1 MGMLSRAMRKIA
13 ETTTDEN
20 FEVHTNLRMPVRMV
34 RDLEVLASDRGISVD
49 KLVQIHLDKLLAQ
62 AQGGREKLYNL
73 QDVLDFGQYKGY
85 RVEDIVRGDPRY
97 MAWLSGTSEWFTLSA
112 EAENLLEDYI

>member
-13 ETTTDEN
+13 ETASDEN

-34 RDLEVLASDRGISVD
+34 RDLEILALDRGISVD

-62 AQGGREKLYNL
+62 AQGTKEKIYNL
-73 QDVLDFGQYKGY
+73 RDTMDFGQYKGY
-85 RVEDIVRGDPRY
+85 KVEEIVRGDPRY
-97 MAWLSGTSEWFTLSA
+97 MAWLAGTSEWFTLSN
-112 EAENLLEDYI
+112 EAESLLEDYI